1 MEGLFVYAIIIIDW
15 LLHIGSLAKGHWQ
28 YNVGKE
34 SSYPYNTLRETGE
47 RLLYDV
53 CSMCLERKFRVPWG
67 LHNLTYWG
75 KFVSSKKYTS

>member
-53 CSMCLERKFRVPWG
+53 CSMCLERKFKVPYILG
-67 LHNLTYWG
+67 EVCLL
-75 KFVSSKKYTS
+75 KKIYKLIGCL